1 MEVLDLKAMAEQ
13 AVALHQQGKLEQAEA
28 LYLKILESDPRLFG
42 PRYYLGLMRLQQ
54 DRSAEACAYLDQALA
69 VFPNDLG
76 ALMNYGMALR
86 AAARPEEAL
95 TMFDRAL
102 SIQPNM
108 AEGLYNRGVALSDL
122 GRFELA
128 VDSYDRALTL
138 QPEMIAAMVNR
149 AVALAA
155 MQKLDAA
162 IAGYDRA
169 LAMQPGNVIALTQRG
184 VTYRTMGRPH
194 QALADY
200 DRALAVDPFHVE
212 AIYNRGVALMD
223 LQRGAEALAAFDAV
237 RDAYQNNAEM
247 LNNRGVALWN
257 LKRPAEALE
266 SYERALAL
274 EPGFAEAWGNRGLA
288 LRDLMRFEEA
298 LASFDQ
304 VLRLEPRNATAFN
317 CRGNVL
323 RDMKNYESAIES
335 YNRAIE
341 LRPDYVEA
349 IVNRGY
355 SRWTL
360 KQYDVGIAD
369 VEKAL
374 TLDPGYPYAPGELF
388 HVRMYGADW
397 RGFDQ
402 GKRALEQKLA
412 AGERV
417 VQPFIFQAIAE
428 NPRDAQ
434 ACSRIWMADRCPAQ
448 PSAPHDRRKAGDKIR
463 IGYLS
468 GEFRQQATAILM
480 AGLYERH
487 DRDKF
492 EIFALDCGRDD
503 GSEMRARLKNSFDR
517 WIDINPLSDREA
529 AQLIR
534 DAGID
539 ILVCLNGYFG
549 ESRMGVFAQRAAPI
563 QVNYLGFP
571 ATLGA
576 PYIDYI
582 IADRIVIPEA
592 EQLFYDEQVVT
603 LPGSYQAN
611 DDKGRPMAPTP
622 SRAQAG
628 LPETGFVF
636 CNFNSAY
643 KLTPSTF
650 DSWMRILRGVP
661 DSVLWLLESR
671 APYADNLRR
680 EAEQR
685 GVAADRLIFAPDLDT
700 DQHLARLQLADL
712 FLDGLPYNAHTT
724 GSDALWAG
732 VPLVTL
738 RGTTFPGRVAASL
751 LTAAGLPEL
760 VTENVAD
767 FEALAIKLATDAA
780 ALKALR
786 DKLAQNKQSCA
797 LFDTERFA
805 RHIEAAYRTMHARWL
820 AGEKPRGFAVPAHGS
835 VSE

>member
-28 LYLKILESDPRLFG
+28 LYLKILEIDPRLFG

-54 DRSAEACAYLDQALA
+54 DRSVEACEYLGQA
-69 VFPNDLG
+69 VSIFPSDLG

-86 AAARPEEAL
+86 TTGRSGEAL

-102 SIQPNM
+102 RLQPNM
-108 AEGLYNRGVALSDL
+108 AEGHYNRGVALSDL
-122 GRFELA
+122 RRFESA
-128 VDSYDRALTL
+128 VDSYDRALAL

-149 AVALAA
+149 AVALSA
-155 MQKLDAA
+155 MQRLDDAV
-162 IAGYDRA
+162 AGYDRA

-184 VTYRTMGRPH
+184 LAYRTMGRPL

-200 DRALAVDPFHVE
+200 DRALALDPLYAE
-212 AIYNRGVALMD
+212 ACYNRGVALMD

-237 RDAYQNNAEM
+237 RDFYQNNAEM

-304 VLRLEPRNATAFN
+304 VARLEPRNAVAFN

-323 RDMKNYESAIES
+323 RDMKNYEGAVES

-341 LRPDYVEA
+341 LRPDYAEA

-360 KQYDVGIAD
+360 KQHDAGIAD

-374 TLDPGYPYAPGELF
+374 ALDPDHPYALGELF

-397 RGFDQ
+397 REFDERKQ
-402 GKRALEQKLA
+402 ALEQQLA
-412 AGERV
+412 AGKRV

-428 NPRDAQ
+428 KPEDSQ
-434 ACSRIWMADRCPAQ
+434 ACSRIWMADRCPPQ
-448 PSAPHDRRKAGDKIR
+448 PSAPHEPRKAGDKIR

-492 EIFALDCGRDD
+492 EIIALDCGRDD
-503 GSEMRARLKNSFDR
+503 GSEMRARLKKAFDR
-517 WIDINPLSDREA
+517 WIDINPLSDQEA
-529 AQLIR
+529 AQRIR

-549 ESRMGVFAQRAAPI
+549 ESRMGVFAQRPAPI

-582 IADRIVIPEA
+582 IADRVVIPEA
-592 EQLFYDEQVVT
+592 EQLFYDEQVVH
-603 LPGSYQAN
+603 LPDSYQAN
-611 DDKGRPMAPTP
+611 DDKGRPIAPTP

-628 LPETGFVF
+628 LPEQGFVF

-650 DSWMRILRGVP
+650 DSWMRIMREVP
-661 DSVLWLLESR
+661 GSVLWLLESR
-671 APYADNLRR
+671 TPYADNLRR

-760 VTENVAD
+760 LTENAAD
-767 FEALAIKLATDAA
+767 FEALAIKLATDAT
-780 ALKALR
+780 ALKSLR
-786 DKLAQNKQSCA
+786 DKLARNKQSCA
-797 LFDTERFA
+797 LFDTSRFA
-805 RHIEAAYRTMHARWL
+805 RNIEAAYRTMHARWL
-820 AGEKPRGFAVPAHGS
+820 AGEKPQGFSVEPA
-835 VSE
+835 